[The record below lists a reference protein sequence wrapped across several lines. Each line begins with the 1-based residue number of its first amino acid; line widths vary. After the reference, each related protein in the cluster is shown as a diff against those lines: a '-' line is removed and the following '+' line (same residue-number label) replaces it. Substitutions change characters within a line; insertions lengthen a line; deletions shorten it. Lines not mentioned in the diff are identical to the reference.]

1 MDEVE
6 GHRGRGPDEIVEP
19 VNEAGERS
27 DTDDTERGL
36 GTGGHRADASPGETE
51 GQAGRERSMRNQG
64 TRRVLTLAL
73 PSRGKMHSMKV
84 IVLGTGA
91 VGAYYGGQ
99 LARAGHEVTCP
110 AGIRLS
116 EARDPERRG
125 FPVRGNRGHRRAD
138 PRYGGSSPRPSSD
151 RVGLAS

>member
-36 GTGGHRADASPGETE
+36 GTGGHRLDASPGETAE
-51 GQAGRERSMRNQG
+51 QAGRERSMRSQG
-64 TRRVLTLAL
+64 TRRVLTLPL
-73 PSRGKMHSMKV
+73 PSRGKM
-84 IVLGTGA
+84 
-91 VGAYYGGQ
+91 
-99 LARAGHEVTCP
+99 
-110 AGIRLS
+110 
-116 EARDPERRG
+116 
-125 FPVRGNRGHRRAD
+125 